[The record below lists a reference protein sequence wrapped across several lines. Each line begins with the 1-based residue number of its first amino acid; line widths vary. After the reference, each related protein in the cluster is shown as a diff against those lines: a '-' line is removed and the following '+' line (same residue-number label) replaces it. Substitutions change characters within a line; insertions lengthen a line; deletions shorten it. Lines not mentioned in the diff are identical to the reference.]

1 VRSYWTGEI
10 SYISPTGDIL
20 SDWVNRHRAYD
31 GSLILYANISVDPE
45 SWSPFLTLTHP
56 GVYSDKVRFDVLKM
70 DPSDKIDVDVYRDGE
85 WVHIYEGPD
94 FNDHS
99 WTEKTFEAGLVMQK
113 RYRYWNANP
122 FDLVTARIYEVELWG
137 APTTE
142 SQNTDFVAAVAD
154 SVGPDAITNLRTS
167 WKEI

>member
-1 VRSYWTGEI
+1 MLTL
-10 SYISPTGDIL
+10 DIL

-31 GSLILYANISVDPE
+31 GSLILYANIEVATE

-56 GVYSDKVRFDVLKM
+56 GVYSDKVRFDVLKHHPE
-70 DPSDKIDVDVYRDGE
+70 DTPIDVDVYRDGE
-85 WVHIYEGPD
+85 WVHVYEGND
-94 FNDHS
+94 YNDHA
-99 WTEKTFEAGLVMQK
+99 WTEKTFEAGVVTQI
-113 RYRYWNANP
+113 RIRFQNNNP
-122 FDLVTARIYEVELWG
+122 FTPFTAKVYEVELWG
-137 APTTE
+137 ALITE